1 MTQSSFVTNFTFDIE
16 KSLWPS
22 KPSHGLT
29 PIYPRKLLKVMWKS
43 PLINTY
49 RKWFVCLFLGLKGEN
64 LPLYRLWIINV
75 PHAFCPM
82 RILGG
87 SPVSKHA
94 SRYRT
99 LLFKNKSLEKT
110 GLFRIISCAI
120 DITLPTGNL
129 SCFSE
134 TWKSSQLVEEQ
145 DVRNYVFCSSFN
157 FSIRSK

>member
-16 KSLWPS
+16 KPLWPS

-75 PHAFCPM
+75 PHAFCRCEYWGEVPYPNM
-82 RILGG
+82 QVDTGPFYLKTRALKK
-87 SPVSKHA
+87 PVFFVL
-94 SRYRT
+94 SRVRLT
-99 LLFKNKSLEKT
+99 SLYPPAT
-110 GLFRIISCAI
+110 CR
-120 DITLPTGNL
+120 
-129 SCFSE
+129 
-134 TWKSSQLVEEQ
+134 
-145 DVRNYVFCSSFN
+145 VFLKLENRLNS
-157 FSIRSK
+157 